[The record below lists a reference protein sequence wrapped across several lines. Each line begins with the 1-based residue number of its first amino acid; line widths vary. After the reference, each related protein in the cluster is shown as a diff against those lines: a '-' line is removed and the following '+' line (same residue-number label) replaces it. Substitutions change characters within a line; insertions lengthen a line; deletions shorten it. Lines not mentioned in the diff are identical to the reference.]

1 MNFKLGEVPLLVD
14 MGVQFLCIRR
24 DVMQTLAELG
34 VKAKKNS
41 CWLSCHLAN
50 GLHCN
55 KTEMVQLHFLLGMF
69 SWNFQF
75 KILEGGP
82 FPIILGLNIFFPH
95 SKMVMD
101 LKGREY
107 YYRFAPHQPMKF
119 EGLIKTVK

>member
-82 FPIILGLNIFFPH
+82 FPIILGLNIFFSSLQDGDGSQRQRILLPFC
-95 SKMVMD
+95 STPAN
-101 LKGREY
+101 E
-107 YYRFAPHQPMKF
+107 
-119 EGLIKTVK
+119 I